1 MAIVSVVSKV
11 KSNTDD
17 GYISLN
23 GYLYGGK
30 WYGYDNFAVF
40 DSGQVTNKAGQGPYP
55 SPTPMGFIYYYIP
68 FWRFDQVDIP
78 QGADI
83 KSAKIRLK
91 RSTWT
96 DSDGY
101 PDLKSS
107 FSIKMLASDNANKQ
121 VANFAKGTSVSAK
134 AARYAKVAT
143 TSVAEP
149 TYPGVP
155 NGWTQMPPTVFGSN
169 SVVWDVAADT
179 TTIDTWVDSPDITDV
194 VKEVV
199 DRAGWVADNA
209 MGLYFCLPDLAVV
222 ADADTTGWV
231 REFHSYGAT
240 GNPGAELHIEYKVST
255 PEVVHIPARPVATS
269 PATSATST
277 GGGDPFVPGVDPP
290 DRVSGLQAW
299 YSAESLSASLADGA
313 SVTSWSTKSG
323 QTLDL
328 TPGGVD
334 KPTYEDVSFPPT
346 AYPVVDLSATTANY
360 GLLNTTTDARFL
372 CPGAN
377 EAMITAVHWR
387 PSDINDVNF
396 IQTVGYGSGTKNCG
410 ASGYRGWEWMPVGSG
425 GQMRFRA
432 RGSDDALLELDVKPP
447 LVASE
452 DCIMLVVRDMASQQ
466 LRMFIDGGNAYFNV
480 DCANS
485 VDFKHSTDD
494 AEICI
499 GNYVGA
505 ANLDDAALGYLGE
518 SLTYV
523 RDTDFTA
530 NDINT
535 IGAYL
540 ARRYGVLWHNI
551 YQVGVSP
558 TLGYTTGLA
567 ARYKAVGDATHMT
580 LNGTDVDV
588 WKDIS
593 DNDRH
598 LYPYDLNGVTADP
611 PTFDDN
617 GWTSKFTYNSS
628 YNYYTNVGGF
638 RAGCVDFDGVQC
650 MFEDAATEAD
660 IEVPY
665 TLIAVCQPPASYA
678 AKCTL
683 YSGFSAQ
690 RGVEI
695 DASVTRKWSMTNDTL
710 AATGEYCR
718 PAIFDNGVPAYY
730 AYISQGNNSVAFV
743 YGDGV
748 NSKFYDNGE
757 VKESTLDAGTEDSI
771 KIIIGGNDHA
781 TSLEPWHGKVCEILI
796 YDHEVSAANIKAIH
810 DDYLAKEWG
819 CRQPYTN
826 YNDV

>member
-17 GYISLN
+17 GYVTLGAYN
-23 GYLYGGK
+23 YLGVWYNSDYYG
-30 WYGYDNFAVF
+30 AF
-40 DSGQVTNKAGQGPYP
+40 DSGQVTNKSGQSAYTYQGLITWY
-55 SPTPMGFIYYYIP
+55 MP
-68 FWRFDQVDIP
+68 FWRFDKVDIP

-121 VANFAKGTSVSAK
+121 IANFAKGTASSGTAF
-134 AARYAKVAT
+134 RYAKNYA
-143 TSVAEP
+143 SANEP
-149 TYPGVP
+149 TYPGIP
-155 NGWTQMPPTVFGSN
+155 TGFTQMPPTVFGSN
-169 SVVWDVAADT
+169 SVVWDVAAGT

-209 MGLYFCLPDLAVV
+209 MCLYFCLPDLAIN
-222 ADADTTGWV
+222 DDGDTTGWV

-240 GNPGAELHIEYKVST
+240 GNPGAELHIEHKVST

-269 PATSATST
+269 PATSVTST

-334 KPTYEDVSFPPT
+334 KPTYEDDVA
-346 AYPVVDLSATTANY
+346 AYPVLDLSATTDNY

-387 PSDINDVNF
+387 PSHINDVSF
-396 IQTVGYGSGTKNCG
+396 MQTVGYGSGTKNCG
-410 ASGYRGWEWMPVGSG
+410 ASGYRGWEWAPVGSG

-432 RGSDDALLELDVKPP
+432 RGSDDALLELDIKPP
-447 LVASE
+447 LVVDE
-452 DCIMLVVRDMASQQ
+452 DYIMLVVRDMASQQ
-466 LRMFIDGGNAYFNV
+466 LRMFINGGNAYFNV

-505 ANLDDAALGYLGE
+505 ANLDYAALGYLGE

-535 IGAYL
+535 IGKYFAE
-540 ARRYGVLWHNI
+540 RYGVLWHNI

-593 DNDRH
+593 GNGRD
-598 LYPYDLNGVTADP
+598 LYPYDQNGVTADP
-611 PTFDDN
+611 PTFDSD
-617 GWTSKFTYNSS
+617 GWTGQFNFYGAG
-628 YNYYTNVGGF
+628 YDYYTNVGGF
-638 RAGCVDFDGVQC
+638 RTGCVDFDGVEC
-650 MFEDAATEAD
+650 MFEDSATEAD
-660 IEVPY
+660 IDVPY

-695 DASVTRKWSMTNDTL
+695 NASSSRTWSMTNNTL
-710 AATGEYCR
+710 ADTGEYCR
-718 PAIFDNGVPAYY
+718 PAIFDYNIPADYR
-730 AYISQGNNSVAFV
+730 YISQGNNSAAFV
-743 YGDGV
+743 YGDGTGGSA

-757 VKESTLDAGTEDSI
+757 VKESTLDAGTNSSI
-771 KIIIGGNDHA
+771 RIHIGGNHHA
-781 TSLEPWHGKVCEILI
+781 TSLEPWHGRVCEILI
-796 YDHEVSAANIKAIH
+796 YDHVVSAANIKAIH